1 MGKEGITAALD
12 AGADTIEHGDGLDEE
27 LMDRM
32 IAKGVYWCPTIYVGV
47 WVADG
52 RGKLWQEMRDL
63 EAKAFG
69 LAVKKGSRSPTA
81 PTPAATPGPRTR
93 PRSSPTWSSTA

>member
-1 MGKEGITAALD
+1 
-12 AGADTIEHGDGLDEE
+12 
-27 LMDRM
+27 MDRM

-52 RGKLWQEMRDL
+52 RGKLWQDMRDV
-63 EAKAFG
+63 EAKASPWPSRK
-69 LAVKKGSRSPTA
+69 ASRSPTG
-81 PTPAATPGPRTR
+81 PTPAVIPGPRTR